1 MDNLQF
7 WLYVIIGV
15 IYLIT
20 QVRKKSKEQSLP
32 PQSPAPR
39 TEVSQ
44 TPRWKSEPQTSSP
57 APKTISFEDLLR
69 EITEAKS
76 PKSEPEYKPYSVPE
90 YTNYD
95 DEIPEEGI
103 DSAGEEVT
111 YTYNDPMYKEYEEGK
126 SRDYAFESLENT
138 RKLENVKMD
147 YGRFRQF
154 ETASNV
160 NLLDLYTRELRDPE
174 GFKKAVI
181 LTEVLKPK
189 YF

>member
-32 PQSPAPR
+32 PKTP
-39 TEVSQ
+39 VSREKEIE
-44 TPRWKSEPQTSSP
+44 TPRWKTTAPSTKA

-69 EITEAKS
+69 EITEAKI
-76 PKSEPEYKPYSVPE
+76 PKSEPDYQPNTASE

-95 DEIPEEGI
+95 DDIQAEAI
-103 DSAGEEVT
+103 DYEEEVT
-111 YTYNDPMYKEYEEGK
+111 YTHADPIYKEYEVAK
-126 SRDYAFESLENT
+126 NRDYGLESLEST
-138 RKLENVKMD
+138 LKLEDVKMD
-147 YGRFRQF
+147 YGRFKQF

-160 NLLDLYTRELRDPE
+160 NLLELYTRELRDPE